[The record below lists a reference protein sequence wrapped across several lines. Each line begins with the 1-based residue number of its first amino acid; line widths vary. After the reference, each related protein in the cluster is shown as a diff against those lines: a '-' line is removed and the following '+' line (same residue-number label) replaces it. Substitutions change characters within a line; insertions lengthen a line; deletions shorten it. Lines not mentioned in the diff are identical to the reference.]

1 MPVLAALCAALL
13 LQAVE
18 PAPPGDCRGDL
29 TPGAVVRCALAASP
43 AIRAAE
49 AEADAAAGRREAA
62 RPLLPSNPSIQ
73 VSLAGRRGLLN
84 GERDVNIYGQLA
96 QEIEIAGQ
104 RRRRI
109 AAADAELAG
118 IRRRVDAVRRE
129 LAALALS
136 HYYEALAAAEQRA
149 LLDRMVT
156 AAAALIDLAETGERA
171 GLTSQLGADVV
182 AAQLVRLRQQQID
195 AGRRLT
201 AANVQLAAL
210 LGHDPIH
217 PPVRAAGALA
227 PLPVPEDSD
236 ALAAAAEERRA
247 ELAVL
252 TAERDFHARRV
263 DALRRARA
271 PNPSL
276 ILYAQRDGFA
286 ERVLGGG
293 FALPIPLPHPLG
305 RTHAGEIAEAR
316 ALVRRAEADREQLRR
331 VVRAEVAVAA
341 AALQARRAELAAFDP
356 ARLARAEQHLA
367 ALAQEMAIGRLPI
380 RDAVVMQQTLLDYL
394 LAHIE
399 ARRAVCL
406 AAVELARAA
415 GALPEVG
422 VP

>member
-1 MPVLAALCAALL
+1 MLSLVALSAALL
-13 LQAVE
+13 GADLSSP
-18 PAPPGDCRGDL
+18 PAGCSGAL
-29 TPGAVVRCALAASP
+29 TPGLVVRCALAASP

-49 AEADAAAGRREAA
+49 AEADAAAGRKEAQ

-73 VSLAGRRGLLN
+73 VTAAARRGMWT
-84 GERDVNIYGQLA
+84 GDRDINVYGQLA
-96 QEIEIAGQ
+96 QELEIAGQ
-104 RRRRI
+104 RRKRL
-109 AAADAELAG
+109 AAADADLSG
-118 IRRRVDAVRRE
+118 QRRRVDAVRRE
-129 LAALALS
+129 VAAVALS
-136 HYYEALAAAEQRA
+136 FYYEGLAAAEQKA
-149 LLDRMVT
+149 MLDRMVA
-156 AAAALIDLAETGERA
+156 AAAALIQLAETGERA

-195 AGRRLT
+195 AGRRVT

-217 PPVRAAGALA
+217 PPVSPAGALT

-252 TAERDFHARRV
+252 AAEREFHARRV
-263 DALRRARA
+263 EAFRRQRA
-271 PNPSL
+271 PNPSVVL
-276 ILYAQRDGFA
+276 FAQRDGFA

-293 FALPIPLPHPLG
+293 LAIPIPLPHPLG
-305 RTHAGEIAEAR
+305 RTNAGEIAEAK
-316 ALVRRAEADREQLRR
+316 ALARRADADREQLRR
-331 VVRAEVAVAA
+331 NVRAEVAVAA
-341 AALQARRAELAAFDP
+341 AALRARRDELAAFDP

-367 ALAQEMAIGRLPI
+367 AIAQEMAIGRLPI

-415 GALPEVG
+415 GVLPEVG

>member
-1 MPVLAALCAALL
+1 M
-13 LQAVE
+13 QI
-18 PAPPGDCRGDL
+18 
-29 TPGAVVRCALAASP
+29 T
-43 AIRAAE
+43 
-49 AEADAAAGRREAA
+49 AAA
-62 RPLLPSNPSIQ
+62 
-73 VSLAGRRGLLN
+73 RRGLWT
-84 GERDVNIYGQLA
+84 GDRDINVYAQLA

-109 AAADAELAG
+109 AAADAELSG
-118 IRRRVDAVRRE
+118 MQRRVDAVRRE
-129 LAALALS
+129 VAALALN
-136 HYYEALAAAEQRA
+136 HYYEALAAGEQLE
-149 LLDRMVT
+149 LLSRMV
-156 AAAALIDLAETGERA
+156 AAAAVLIDLAETGERA

-195 AGRRLT
+195 ADRRRT

-217 PPVRAAGALA
+217 PPVTAAGPLA

-252 TAERDFHARRV
+252 AAEREFHARRV
-263 DALRRARA
+263 EVLRRERA
-271 PNPSL
+271 PNPSIVL
-276 ILYAQRDGFA
+276 FAQRDGFA

-293 FALPIPLPHPLG
+293 LALPIPLPHPLG
-305 RTHAGEIAEAR
+305 RTRAGEIAEAR
-316 ALVRRAEADREQLRR
+316 AMARRADAEREQLRR
-331 VVRAEVAVAA
+331 NVRAEVAVAA
-341 AALQARRAELAAFDP
+341 AALRARRDELAVFDP
-356 ARLARAEQHLA
+356 TRLARAERHLG
-367 ALAQEMAIGRLPI
+367 ALAQEMAIGRLAI
-380 RDAVVMQQTLLDYL
+380 KDAVVMQQTLLDYL